1 MDSANEQEA
10 MRVLLISNDEADITL
25 VKEVLSES
33 KFMRELYVV
42 RDGEE
47 SLDFLLRHK
56 DYADAPTPDLI
67 LLDLDLPDKNGR
79 EVLKEIKHDDILRL
93 IPVVVLATS
102 HSRYDINECY
112 SLHANSYIIKPA
124 DLDNFNETIRKIE
137 EFWFTCSSLPSY
149 N

>member
-10 MRVLLISNDEADITL
+10 MRVLLISSDEADITI

-33 KFMRELYVV
+33 NFLRELYVV

-47 SLDFLLRHK
+47 SLDFLFKHK
-56 DYADAPTPDLI
+56 NYIDVPTPDLI
-67 LLDLDLPDKNGR
+67 LLDLDLPNKNAR

-102 HSRYDINECY
+102 NSQYDINECY
-112 SLHANSYIIKPA
+112 SLHANSYIIKPV